1 VVDDDSSVRE
11 TICEILKESGY
22 ECLMAPDGET
32 ALLHYSEGKDPFH
45 LVILDWSM
53 PGLDGADTY
62 RRLREFDPKL
72 KAILMSGY
80 QRSEEIENMV
90 AEGIKS
96 YVSKPFQIG
105 DLLSAVR
112 SALED

>member
-1 VVDDDSSVRE
+1 MDDDPSVRE
-11 TICEILKESGY
+11 TVCEILNESGY

-32 ALLHYSEGKDPFH
+32 ALLHYSEGRDPFH

-62 RRLREFDPKL
+62 RSLCEFDPKV
-72 KAILMSGY
+72 KAILMSGF
-80 QRSEEIENMV
+80 QRSEEIESIR
-90 AEGIKS
+90 AEGVKA

-105 DLLSAVR
+105 DLLSAVQR
-112 SALED
+112 ALGE

>member
-1 VVDDDSSVRE
+1 VDDDPSVRE

-32 ALLHYSEGKDPFH
+32 ALLLYSGGENPFH

-62 RRLREFDPKL
+62 RRLREVDPQV

-90 AEGIKS
+90 AEGVKA
-96 YVSKPFQIG
+96 YVSKPFQII
-105 DLLSAVR
+105 DLLTAVQQ
-112 SALED
+112 ALDE